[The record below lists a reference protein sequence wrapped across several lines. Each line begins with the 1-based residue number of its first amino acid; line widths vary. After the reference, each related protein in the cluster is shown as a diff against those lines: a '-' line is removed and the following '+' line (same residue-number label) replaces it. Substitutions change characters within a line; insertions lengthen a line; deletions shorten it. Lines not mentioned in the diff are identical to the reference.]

1 MRARLARGWSSAAFE
16 ANARDSF
23 DAVASMAFLR
33 IMNATVREN
42 GRMRWP
48 IAWGFPHHALRTY
61 LHQPDQKVLLGALSA
76 RIRQL
81 SHGS

>member
-1 MRARLARGWSSAAFE
+1 
-16 ANARDSF
+16 
-23 DAVASMAFLR
+23 
-33 IMNATVREN
+33 MNATVREN

-61 LHQPDQKVLLGALSA
+61 LLQLDQKVLLGALSA

-81 SHGS
+81 SHGSWKCSLLQNQNCARAFLEKR